1 MYALCSVAFFLR
13 VRVRVRVGATT
24 RAATAYHYFLS
35 IVRIYVGWSA
45 KATANGKTY
54 YENHADKST
63 TWERPVAV
71 PAAAGATAAGAAA
84 VAAYT
89 ERAAATGASAARDAV
104 AAAYAEHSA
113 RSGSGLST
121 GSNSRRGSSSS
132 AAAAATAD
140 GEAPL
145 PPGKCLKPGSCLWVV
160 PVKFRYSRAGRKDR
174 RIVGS
179 LVPRG

>member
-1 MYALCSVAFFLR
+1 MPRPPTLIFCRSY
-13 VRVRVRVGATT
+13 VR
-24 RAATAYHYFLS
+24 
-35 IVRIYVGWSA
+35 RIYVGWSA
-45 KATANGKTY
+45 KTTADGKTY

-84 VAAYT
+84 AAAYT
-89 ERAAATGASAARDAV
+89 ERAAATGASAAGAAA
-104 AAAYAEHSA
+104 AAAYAERSA

-132 AAAAATAD
+132 AAAAAAD

-145 PPGKCLKPGSCLWVV
+145 PPGTCL
-160 PVKFRYSRAGRKDR
+160 
-174 RIVGS
+174 
-179 LVPRG
+179 